1 MGWDTH
7 FALLMGY
14 HRIIAGRTP
23 QELVKIAVWYAAWH
37 EAATR
42 IIAVFRP
49 TCDNDLRR
57 AAREWANALGNGV
70 NMEGSGAQA
79 QATQQGGGASS
90 QTR

>member
-14 HRIIAGRTP
+14 QRIIAGRNP
-23 QELVKIAVWYAAWH
+23 QDLVRIAVWYAAWH
-37 EAATR
+37 ETATR
-42 IIAVFRP
+42 IILTFRP
-49 TCDNDLRR
+49 TCDDDLRR

-70 NMEGSGAQA
+70 NMDGGSGGSQA
-79 QATQQGGGASS
+79 QASSSGQS